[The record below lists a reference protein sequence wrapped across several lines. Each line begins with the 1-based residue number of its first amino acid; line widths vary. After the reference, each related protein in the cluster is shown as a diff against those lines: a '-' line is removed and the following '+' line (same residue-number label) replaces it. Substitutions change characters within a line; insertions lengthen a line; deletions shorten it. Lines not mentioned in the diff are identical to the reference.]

1 MIFPLR
7 RKSPSILIKNM
18 TVGMPF
24 SGAPVTFN
32 GDAPLQFPSGHESR
46 IDPNHPLSPF
56 FPVAFFDSIALIL
69 SNNI

>member
-24 SGAPVTFN
+24 SVSHHFDKTYKSGDVALLFDKTYKY
-32 GDAPLQFPSGHESR
+32 GDAAKRYPLEAAP
-46 IDPNHPLSPF
+46 PPF
-56 FPVAFFDSIALIL
+56 
-69 SNNI
+69 